1 MDALGNDGPP
11 IIVQAPGQA
20 QKRQYR
26 PTGKYTKAEKQKR
39 AEKHREKV
47 CGPVVEKCK
56 EEMDLLKAM
65 NERLI
70 TKLTNAR
77 RYLNTIQRKPLP
89 DRTSVQLQIDREEAA
104 RRQELETARLEAE
117 RVRLIEQR
125 RLAVEKRIAT
135 RQRNPNYQR
144 VRRTIQLTEEERIAR
159 KAEQKAAAAARR
171 EAKRLAAVAEKR
183 AYIAQVEARSDA
195 FIAARNAA
203 EADLLA
209 AQRRQRRDL
218 NERNR
223 RRLLAAGANVRRRRG
238 QL

>member
-20 QKRQYR
+20 QKRPYR

-56 EEMDLLKAM
+56 EEMDILKSM

-70 TKLTNAR
+70 TKLTAAKRIMNALR
-77 RYLNTIQRKPLP
+77 RKPIP
-89 DRTSVQLQIDREEAA
+89 ERADVQSQIDREEAA
-104 RRQELETARLEAE
+104 RRQEMETARLEAE
-117 RVRLIEQR
+117 RIRLIEHR
-125 RLAVEKRIAT
+125 RLAVEKRIAA

-144 VRRTIQLTEEERIAR
+144 VRRTIQLTEEERNAR

-171 EAKRLAAVAEKR
+171 EVKRRAEADAKR
-183 AYIAQVEARSDA
+183 AYIAQVYSDRRAKDEEIRAKIQAEKMMARR
-195 FIAARNAA
+195 ARLEEMRAKIRA
-203 EADLLA
+203 EKGTSA
-209 AQRRQRRDL
+209 
-218 NERNR
+218 
-223 RRLLAAGANVRRRRG
+223 VRRRRG
-238 QL
+238 QLT

>member
-56 EEMDLLKAM
+56 EEMDILKSM

-70 TKLTNAR
+70 TKLTAAKRIMNALR
-77 RYLNTIQRKPLP
+77 RKPIP
-89 DRTSVQLQIDREEAA
+89 ERADVQSQIDREEAA
-104 RRQELETARLEAE
+104 RRQEMETARLEAE
-117 RVRLIEQR
+117 RIRLIEHR
-125 RLAVEKRIAT
+125 RLAVEKRIAA

-183 AYIAQVEARSDA
+183 AYVAQVEARSDA

-203 EADLLA
+203 QADLLA
-209 AQRRQRRDL
+209 AQRRAL
-218 NERNR
+218 NEGNR
-223 RRLLAAGANVRRRRG
+223 RRLIAAGKNVRRRRG
-238 QL
+238 QLT

>member
-11 IIVQAPGQA
+11 LIVQAPGQA

-56 EEMDLLKAM
+56 EEMDILKSM

-70 TKLTNAR
+70 TKLTAAKRIMNALR
-77 RYLNTIQRKPLP
+77 RKPIP
-89 DRTSVQLQIDREEAA
+89 ERADVQSQIDREEAA
-104 RRQELETARLEAE
+104 RRQEMETARLEAE
-117 RVRLIEQR
+117 RIRLIEHR
-125 RLAVEKRIAT
+125 RLAVEKRIAA

-203 EADLLA
+203 QADLLA
-209 AQRRQRRDL
+209 AQRRAL
-218 NERNR
+218 NEGNR
-223 RRLLAAGANVRRRRG
+223 RRLIAAGANVRRRRG
-238 QL
+238 QLT